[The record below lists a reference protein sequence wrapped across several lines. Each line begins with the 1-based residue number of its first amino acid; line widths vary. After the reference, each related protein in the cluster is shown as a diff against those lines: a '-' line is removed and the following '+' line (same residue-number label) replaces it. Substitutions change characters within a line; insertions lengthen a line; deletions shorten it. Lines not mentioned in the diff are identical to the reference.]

1 MPSGASRGNPVTS
14 ASIAIIIPFSKFS
27 KSFKKCGLSVALDGS
42 EDDQVNIEGI
52 PNYQI
57 PKAFGDGPEFALL
70 DDSDED
76 DSGEEDN
83 NEDYEIILNNYE
95 EEILLVVEK

>member
-1 MPSGASRGNPVTS
+1 MFTLLVWFSS
-14 ASIAIIIPFSKFS
+14 AVLVYFS
-27 KSFKKCGLSVALDGS
+27 LIHT
-42 EDDQVNIEGI
+42 VNIEGI

-83 NEDYEIILNNYE
+83 NEDYEIILNNYA